1 MTSYAIDISCSVYS
15 NFSKVRFIRSQ
26 QKSTHSDKKYAY
38 VTTLLIS
45 KFEICLLRIR
55 PGLNFIQKKQLAV
68 ITSTFNSLSKQNTL
82 FKYYFV
88 SDKRFD
94 LNDPMISKFQLML
107 IDIFV
112 EFNGKGLA
120 LLDAYPILE
129 TLIPRIAYKILG
141 VASYIEKSDKFLD
154 YIDVSL
160 PSLLY
165 VNVLS
170 NPVEK

>member
-1 MTSYAIDISCSVYS
+1 M
-15 NFSKVRFIRSQ
+15 
-26 QKSTHSDKKYAY
+26 
-38 VTTLLIS
+38 
-45 KFEICLLRIR
+45 
-55 PGLNFIQKKQLAV
+55 
-68 ITSTFNSLSKQNTL
+68 
-82 FKYYFV
+82 
-88 SDKRFD
+88 
-94 LNDPMISKFQLML
+94 NDPMISKFQLML

-160 PSLLY
+160 PSFA
-165 VNVLS
+165 VR
-170 NPVEK
+170 